1 MNAITVKPALDCL
14 IGQHLPAAAR
24 GDTRAYGHVVRACQ
38 NTVTGIALAHVRDVA
53 ASEDIAQEAFLKAW
67 QNLASL
73 NNPDSFLPWLR
84 QITRNL
90 ARDHLRARKRRREV
104 GDDIDVLLAQVA
116 DAAPCPAE
124 RQAIDEDHA
133 IATALIDRLPEDSRE
148 VLLLYY
154 REGQS
159 SQQVAGLL
167 GLSDAAV
174 RKRLSRARAAVR
186 SDLVERLGEFA
197 RASAP
202 SAAFTALVTTALIA
216 VSPPVAAASI
226 LASGAAGAGASF
238 FKLLTASAGAM
249 AIGVAAAFAGIFF
262 GLRRQLAESID
273 DTERRQLIRSALI
286 NAGATIGF
294 LVGMV
299 TSASWTRGWIAPVA
313 ATLAFMATILWQSAF
328 VQPRILRRRH
338 ALEAQR
344 DPMQAAKRR
353 RRERILCW
361 LGAATGTL
369 MGGGSLIWGLIA
381 SGRL

>member
-1 MNAITVKPALDCL
+1 MNAITVQPPLDSL

-104 GDDIDVLLAQVA
+104 GDDIDVLMAQVA

-124 RQAIDEDHA
+124 RQAIDQEQA
-133 IATALIDRLPEDSRE
+133 IASALIDRLPEDSRE

-159 SQQVAGLL
+159 SQQVADLL

-186 SDLVERLGEFA
+186 NDLAGRLGDFA

-202 SAAFTALVTTALIA
+202 SAAFTALVTTALVA
-216 VSPPVAAASI
+216 VSPPVAAAGI

-238 FKLLTASAGAM
+238 LKVLTASAGAM

-262 GLRRQLAESID
+262 GLKRQLAESID

-286 NAGATIGF
+286 NAGTTLGF
-294 LVGMV
+294 LFGVV
-299 TSASWTRGWIAPVA
+299 ASASWTRGWLAPVA
-313 ATLAFMATILWQSAF
+313 ATVAFMAILLWQSAI
-328 VQPRILRRRH
+328 VQPRILQRRH

-344 DPMQAAKRR
+344 DPVLAAKRR

-361 LGAATGTL
+361 LGAATGTVL
-369 MGGGSLIWGLIA
+369 GGGSLIWGLIA
-381 SGRL
+381 SGRI